1 MEVPKISLPLSTDF
15 KDIPTGDQ
23 ENKFGININTFCRY
37 DAPND
42 GAKFWTNTPEA
53 GQMDKFVTLKFK
65 RTGKKEIGS
74 QG

>member
-1 MEVPKISLPLSTDF
+1 M
-15 KDIPTGDQ
+15 IPRMMVL
-23 ENKFGININTFCRY
+23 NY
-37 DAPND
+37 
-42 GAKFWTNTPEA
+42 